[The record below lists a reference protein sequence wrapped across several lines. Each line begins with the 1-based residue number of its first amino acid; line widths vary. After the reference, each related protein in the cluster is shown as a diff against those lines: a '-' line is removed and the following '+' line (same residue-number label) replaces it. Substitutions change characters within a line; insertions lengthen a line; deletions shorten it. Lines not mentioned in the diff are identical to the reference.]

1 MKNTKNIIYKLVLVL
16 MVFASLTSCSS
27 DDNNPP
33 ATINIPDTNFEQALI
48 NLGYDTNGLNGNIL
62 KVDAEA
68 VTNLNVIS
76 KDIHSLEGIEA
87 FINLQIL
94 QCVGNEL
101 ITLDV
106 SSNIRLEYLTCFNNH
121 LTNLDVS
128 ANTILSHLSCANN
141 ELQSLNV
148 KNGNNNADSNYFNA
162 TGNPN
167 LTCIEVDDV
176 TFSTNNW
183 TYIDTQTSFSKNCN

>member
-1 MKNTKNIIYKLVLVL
+1 MKNSRHIILRLL
-16 MVFASLTSCSS
+16 LILALFISCSS
-27 DDNNPP
+27 DDDNPESN
-33 ATINIPDTNFEQALI
+33 TVTIPDTNFEQALI
-48 NLGYDTNGLNGNIL
+48 DLGYDTNGLNGNIL

-76 KDIHSLEGIEA
+76 KDIHSLQGIEA
-87 FINLQIL
+87 FVNLEIL

-106 SSNIRLEYLTCFNNH
+106 SNNIKLEYLTCFNNH
-121 LTNLDVS
+121 LTTLDVS
-128 ANTILSHLSCANN
+128 ANTILFHLSCANN
-141 ELQSLNV
+141 ELESLNI
-148 KNGNNNADSNYFNA
+148 KNGNNNADNNFFNA

-176 TFSTNNW
+176 AYSTNNW
-183 TYIDTQTSFSKNCN
+183 MHIDNVASFSEACD